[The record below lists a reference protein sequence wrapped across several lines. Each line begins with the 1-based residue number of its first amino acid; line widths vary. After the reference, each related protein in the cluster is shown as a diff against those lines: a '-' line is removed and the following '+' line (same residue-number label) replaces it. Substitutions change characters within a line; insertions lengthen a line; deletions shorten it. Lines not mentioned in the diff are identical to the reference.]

1 MLKLSQLFFRRTA
14 LILTG
19 TFLVAALI
27 GYYLLRQMEIETH
40 ARMLRNLL
48 TVLEYDLR
56 CLPSRKIPEVLRQ
69 IHRDT
74 GVRVTVI
81 APDGRVLYESNRSPI
96 GMENHAG
103 RPEILEAKAHG
114 WGESVRH
121 SVTLDEDL
129 LYVAHRDRNF
139 YVRAAYSLQSIRRQL
154 LRLWLE
160 ALGVFAL
167 ILLGIFLFSLRLN
180 ERIGRESRRLS
191 RSLESLLEKKYDAD
205 IAPVECCA
213 EFAEIRKMLQKVAKK
228 LAKRERQKAKYT
240 RKLKAL
246 TQRQSDIISA
256 ISHEFKNPVAAI
268 MGYAQSLEEMQGLD
282 PRLRQR
288 FLGKIHDNAEK
299 ISLMIDRLALAIK
312 LENRSFT
319 PKKSRFELPAVAAS
333 VRETLL
339 QKYPGRKIRL
349 ECTPVT
355 IEADRDMIE
364 HVLLNLVENALKYS
378 EEEVILRCTPERV
391 EVIDEG
397 EGLSPE
403 DVQKITK
410 KFYRVDRLSWNNSI
424 GVGLYIVEYVLKLH
438 HTALEIESREGKGS
452 VFSFSLKRM
461 LPHTV
466 EAPDTTSSG
475 E

>member
-19 TFLVAALI
+19 TFLAAALM
-27 GYYLLRQMEIETH
+27 GYYLLRQMEIDTH

-56 CLPSRKIPEVLRQ
+56 CLPSAKIPTILRQ

-74 GVRVTVI
+74 GVRITVI
-81 APDGRVLYESNRSPI
+81 APDGRVLYESNRSPV
-96 GMENHAG
+96 GMENHAA
-103 RPEILEAKAHG
+103 RPEILEAKAQG
-114 WGESVRH
+114 WGEAVRH
-121 SVTLDEDL
+121 SATLGVDL
-129 LYVAHRDRNF
+129 LYVAHRDRDRF
-139 YVRAAYSLQSIRRQL
+139 VRAAYSLASIRQQL
-154 LRLWLE
+154 LRLWLK

-167 ILLGIFLFSLRLN
+167 ILTGIFLFSLRLN
-180 ERIGRESRRLS
+180 ERIGKESRRLS
-191 RSLESLLEKKYDAD
+191 RSLEQMLEKKYDAD

-268 MGYAQSLEEMQGLD
+268 MGYAQSLDEMKDLD
-282 PRLRQR
+282 PGLRRR

-312 LENRSFT
+312 LENRSFS
-319 PKKSRFELPAVAAS
+319 PRKSLFELSSVAAG

-339 QKYPGRKIRL
+339 QKYPGRTIRL
-349 ECTPVT
+349 DCTPVT

-378 EEEVILRCTPERV
+378 EEEVILRCTPERL

-403 DVQKITK
+403 DREKITK

-438 HTALEIESREGKGS
+438 HTALKIESREGEGTT
-452 VFSFSLKRM
+452 FSFSLEKMRV
-461 LPHTV
+461 P
-466 EAPDTTSSG
+466 AASR
-475 E
+475 